1 MVMAAVPYASS
12 FQPLL
17 SSESP
22 IKSRHP
28 DCKLSMAD
36 EVIKKET
43 SPESATQQQQ
53 ETVRHLEDIASS
65 FIEAINSRNFDPNT
79 RPWTQIA
86 AHFTVGSGT
95 GARPNAT
102 NKVDMLEGHRKLAD
116 ANPSFKIRIT
126 SFSTTVHE
134 NIGTAQVIMNAGSTG
149 VPGVPVGM
157 WRNAVTILD
166 FRSIDGRWLGVRE
179 CTMSGL
185 GRMDEEWF

>member
-1 MVMAAVPYASS
+1 MATIPYVAS
-12 FQPLL
+12 FQQ
-17 SSESP
+17 SSWESTLRL
-22 IKSRHP
+22 RHLT
-28 DCKLSMAD
+28 CKISMAD
-36 EVIKKET
+36 QVIKKESSEP
-43 SPESATQQQQ
+43 SPQQQ
-53 ETVRHLEDIASS
+53 TARHLEDIASS

-79 RPWTQIA
+79 KPWNQIA

-102 NKVDMLEGHRKLAD
+102 NKLDMLEGHRKLAE
-116 ANPSFKIRIT
+116 ANPMFKIRIT

-134 NIGTAQVIMNAGSTG
+134 NIGTAQVVMNAGSTG

-166 FRSIDGRWLGVRE
+166 FRLLDGRWLGVRE

>member
-1 MVMAAVPYASS
+1 MAAIPYASS

-17 SSESP
+17 SWESTL
-22 IKSRHP
+22 KSRHP
-28 DCKLSMAD
+28 YRKPSMAD
-36 EVIKKET
+36 KFIKKES
-43 SPESATQQQQ
+43 SPEPATQQQQ
-53 ETVRHLEDIASS
+53 ETARHLEDIASS
-65 FIEAINSRNFDPNT
+65 FIEAINCRNFDPNT
-79 RPWTQIA
+79 KPWTQIA

-102 NKVDMLEGHRKLAD
+102 NKIDMLHGHSKLAD

-134 NIGTAQVIMNAGSTG
+134 NIGTAQVVMNAGSTG

-166 FRSIDGRWLGVRE
+166 FRYIDGRWLGVRE